1 MLFQYETRRLVLKV
15 LDESCSRAV
24 LDFYLEGDSYF
35 GMMEPVR
42 MDGFYTEDY
51 HRRVLEYE
59 QQCFMA
65 DKSARYYIFEKGAP
79 DRIIGTVSL
88 RNIVKGSFMSATL
101 GYKLLPEY
109 TGRGIATE
117 AVGMIVDEAVGRAEL
132 HRIVAYVQPGNT
144 ASVRVLEKC
153 GFKLEG
159 IARDYAMLNGRWHD
173 HAVYARIGTDRKL

>member
-1 MLFQYETRRLVLKV
+1 MLFQYETKRLVLKV

-24 LDFYLEGDSYF
+24 LDFYLEGDAYF
-35 GMMEPVR
+35 GGMEPER

-59 QQCFMA
+59 QHCFLTE
-65 DKSARYYIFEKGAP
+65 KSARYYIFEKNRP
-79 DRIIGTVSL
+79 DRIAGTVAL
-88 RNIVKGSFMSATL
+88 RNIVKGSFMSATI

-117 AVGMIVDEAVGRAEL
+117 AVGRIADEAVRREGL
-132 HRIVAYVQPGNT
+132 HRIVAYVQPENI

-153 GFKLEG
+153 GFEFEG
-159 IARDYAMLNGRWHD
+159 LARDYAMLNGRWHD
-173 HAVYARIGTDRKL
+173 HAVYSRIGAG